1 MENED
6 KIKYNIDC
14 ELRFLVTIGALKVRL
29 SFSGKN
35 YLILRKLKTN
45 NKGDVSTITRYTESY
60 EDVSNSKEAIRDLN
74 EHGCGIVVC
83 NDM

>member
-6 KIKYNIDC
+6 KIKDNIDC
-14 ELRFLVTIGALKVRL
+14 ELRFLVTIGALKVGL
-29 SFSGKN
+29 SFSAKI

-45 NKGDVSTITRYTESY
+45 NNGDISIITRYTESY
-60 EDVSNSKEAIRDLN
+60 EDGSNSKEAIRDLN
-74 EHGCGIVVC
+74 EHGGGIVVC